1 MKKAL
6 ISTLEPRETGYRVAQ
21 VEPADQI
28 FNVADWLFWTDC
40 EDNVIADLFWYD
52 PKDQSI
58 QPLPVPILTIIKNN
72 FTAIVTT
79 STPHSLKTNDIIILT
94 EQEPIEYQGEYKI
107 TVIDDVTFS
116 YETNIEPSTDATKVG
131 KYSVNY

>member
-1 MKKAL
+1 MLFRSL

-72 FTAIVTT
+72 FRR
-79 STPHSLKTNDIIILT
+79 KRK
-94 EQEPIEYQGEYKI
+94 IEVCQRCIPKA
-107 TVIDDVTFS
+107 S
-116 YETNIEPSTDATKVG
+116 CW
-131 KYSVNY
+131 